1 MKVLIV
7 SRNEVRQWLP
17 MNECIDVMAE
27 TLKMQSQRKTVNP
40 LRQSMWLPDR
50 KGLLGMM
57 PAYLADYDIMGIKVV
72 SVFSGNHD
80 TQYDSHQGAVKIFET
95 KNGCLLAIV
104 DASEITAIRTA
115 AVSALATDLLAN
127 KRAKTLAILG
137 TGVQGTKHLEAIRLV
152 RKIEQVQV
160 WDLDTD
166 KAHQFAERES
176 KRHSIP
182 IAAMK
187 KSHDAAL
194 GADIICTT
202 SAATEPIL
210 FGESIKDGVHINAVG
225 ASFKMY
231 RELDTPAVVKSSL
244 FVDRRES
251 TLNEA
256 GDFLFPKEEGAIGD
270 DHIQGELGEI
280 LLNQITGRK
289 SSDEITLFKSLGLA
303 IEDVASAYFIYQKMS
318 KAGQGLWVELGGLR
332 QG

>member
-7 SRNEVRQWLP
+7 SQDEVRQWLP

-27 TLKMQSQRKTVNP
+27 VLKMQSQGKTVNP

-57 PAYLADYDIMGIKVV
+57 PAYLADYDIMGLKVV
-72 SVFSGNHD
+72 SVFPGNHD
-80 TQYDSHQGAVKIFET
+80 TQFDSHQGAVNIFET

-115 AVSALATDLLAN
+115 AVSALATDLFAN
-127 KRAKTLAILG
+127 KRARILAILG
-137 TGVQGTKHLEAIRLV
+137 TGIQGIKHLEAILLV

-160 WDLDTD
+160 WDLVPD

-182 IAAMK
+182 IEAMK
-187 KSHDAAL
+187 TSHDAAL

-225 ASFKMY
+225 ACFKRF

-244 FVDRRES
+244 FVDCRES

-256 GDFLFPKEEGAIGD
+256 GDFLFPKEEGAIGN
-270 DHIQGELGEI
+270 DHIQGELGEV

-289 SSDEITLFKSLGLA
+289 SLEEITLFKSLGLA
-303 IEDVASAYFIYQKMS
+303 IEDVASAYYIYQKML
-318 KAGQGLWVELGGLR
+318 KERQGQWIELGGLR
-332 QG
+332 GE